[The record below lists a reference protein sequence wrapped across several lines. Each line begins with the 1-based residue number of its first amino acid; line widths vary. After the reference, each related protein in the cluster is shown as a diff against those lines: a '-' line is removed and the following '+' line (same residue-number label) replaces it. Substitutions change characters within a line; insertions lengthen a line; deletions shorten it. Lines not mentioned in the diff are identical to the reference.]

1 MTEEAPPEA
10 VVDPGL
16 LGRAGQT
23 ASDLAIRRLF
33 NAAGVRPPLILWS
46 PTDAEL
52 GEPLIA
58 AFARH
63 VRKLAGADGRLRAAD
78 ATADSL
84 GTFARWCMILDGTAP
99 DGPFRYRHFGEN
111 ILPYA
116 TRGNMTGS
124 TPEDYGDYIGAF
136 FAALYRAAAERGEW
150 VLSEHEPPRE
160 VFLRSWQRLIVPL
173 YADDGATVA
182 GFVVMAVPENSF
194 RAGLDL
200 LHDPVFVLD
209 DRQRIHHCNR
219 AARTVFADCRE
230 TTPADRTLRDA
241 TGIALALG
249 MPPTEVLARGEPVEI
264 IEFLPRAGI
273 LEQIA
278 VTVSAT
284 QHRGH
289 AFYVVVMRLT
299 GH

>member
-1 MTEEAPPEA
+1 MAEEVSPEA
-10 VVDPGL
+10 AVDPEL
-16 LGRAGQT
+16 LGQAGRAD
-23 ASDLAIRRLF
+23 SDLAIRRLF

-52 GEPLIA
+52 SEPLIA

-63 VRKLAGADGRLRAAD
+63 IRKLAPDDGRLRAAD
-78 ATADSL
+78 CTPDSL
-84 GTFARWCMILDGTAP
+84 GTFGRWCMFLERDAAE
-99 DGPFRYRHFGEN
+99 GPFRYRHFGAN

-124 TPEDYGDYIGAF
+124 TPEDYGDHIGTY
-136 FAALYRAAAERGEW
+136 FAALYRAAAARREW

-173 YADDGATVA
+173 FDATGTEVT

-200 LHDPVFVLD
+200 LEDPVFVLD
-209 DRQRIHHCNR
+209 DQQRVHYCNA
-219 AARTVFADCRE
+219 AARRLFADCRE
-230 TTPADRTLRDA
+230 STPPDLTLRDA
-241 TGIALALG
+241 TGIALDLG
-249 MPPTEVLARGEPVEI
+249 MPPTEVLARGEPVELV
-264 IEFLPRAGI
+264 EFLPRGGL
-273 LEQIA
+273 LERIA

>member
-1 MTEEAPPEA
+1 MAEEVAPEA
-10 VVDPGL
+10 TVDPAL
-16 LGRAGQT
+16 LGQAGRT
-23 ASDLAIRRLF
+23 DSDLVLRRLF

-46 PTDAEL
+46 PADAEL
-52 GEPLIA
+52 SEPLIA

-63 VRKLAGADGRLRAAD
+63 VRKLAPEDGRLRAAD
-78 ATADSL
+78 CTPDSL
-84 GTFARWCMILDGTAP
+84 GPFARWCMLLDGDGP
-99 DGPFRYRHFGEN
+99 DGPFRYRHFGAN

-124 TPEDYGDYIGAF
+124 TPQDYGDYIGAF
-136 FAALYRAAAERGEW
+136 FAALYRAAADRGEW

-173 YADDGATVA
+173 YADDGATVV

-219 AARTVFADCRE
+219 AARAFFADCRE
-230 TTPADRTLRDA
+230 TTPADLTLRDA
-241 TGIALALG
+241 TGIALAPG
-249 MPPTEVLARGEPVEI
+249 MLPTEVLARGEPIEM

-273 LEQIA
+273 LEQVA

>member
-1 MTEEAPPEA
+1 MAEEVSPEA
-10 VVDPGL
+10 AVDPAL
-16 LGRAGQT
+16 LGQAGRT
-23 ASDLAIRRLF
+23 DSELAIRRLF

-46 PTDAEL
+46 PSDAEL
-52 GEPLIA
+52 SEPRIA

-63 VRKLAGADGRLRAAD
+63 VRKLAHADGRLRAAD
-78 ATADSL
+78 CTPASL
-84 GTFARWCMILDGTAP
+84 GTFARWCMLLESDGP
-99 DGPFRYRHFGEN
+99 EGPFRYRHFGAN

-116 TRGNMTGS
+116 THGNMTGS
-124 TPEDYGDYIGAF
+124 TPQDYGDYIGAF
-136 FAALYRAAAERGEW
+136 FAALYCAAATRGEW

-173 YADDGATVA
+173 FDDAGAVVT
-182 GFVVMAVPENSF
+182 GFVVMAVPENTF

-200 LHDPVFVLD
+200 MQDPVFVLD
-209 DRQRIHHCNR
+209 DRQRIHHCNA
-219 AARTVFADCRE
+219 AARRLFAECRE
-230 TTPADRTLRDA
+230 TSPRDLTLRDA
-241 TGIALALG
+241 TGITLALG
-249 MPPTEVLARGEPVEI
+249 MPPTEVLARGEPVEL

-273 LEQIA
+273 LERVAI
-278 VTVSAT
+278 TVSAT